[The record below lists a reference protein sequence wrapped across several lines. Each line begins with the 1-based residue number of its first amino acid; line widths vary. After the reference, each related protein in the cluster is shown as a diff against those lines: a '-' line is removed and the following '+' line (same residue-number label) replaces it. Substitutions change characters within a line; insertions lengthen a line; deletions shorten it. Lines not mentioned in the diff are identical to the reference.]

1 MSKWI
6 ETVRKI
12 YQTIMKGTKD
22 ARSFVMAL
30 EDKCDEKGYSFE
42 ETKEV
47 VRYVTE

>member
-1 MSKWI
+1 
-6 ETVRKI
+6 
-12 YQTIMKGTKD
+12 MKGTKD
-22 ARSFVMAL
+22 ARSFIMAL

>member
-6 ETVRKI
+6 ESVRKI
-12 YQTIMKGTKD
+12 YQTTMKGTKD
-22 ARSFVMAL
+22 AISFIIAL
-30 EDKCDEKGYSFE
+30 EDKCNEKGYSFE

>member
-12 YQTIMKGTKD
+12 YQTTIKGTKD
-22 ARSFVMAL
+22 ASSFITAL

>member
-12 YQTIMKGTKD
+12 YQTTMKGTED
-22 ARSFVMAL
+22 AISFIMAL

-42 ETKEV
+42 ETKKV